1 MDQTCRVF
9 SAFFMLVNIISIRL
23 KNKYGRIPFSNL
35 YVLVPVAD
43 KIELPLLV
51 WSEGVLQ
58 MPKFILFLL
67 LLISIPFLANALDLV
82 EPEVAGFIP
91 NRLDWIDSMIQE
103 CIN

>member
-23 KNKYGRIPFSNL
+23 KNNYGRITFSNL

-51 WSEGVLQ
+51 
-58 MPKFILFLL
+58 
-67 LLISIPFLANALDLV
+67 
-82 EPEVAGFIP
+82 
-91 NRLDWIDSMIQE
+91 
-103 CIN
+103 